1 MQKRKN
7 YIGKGNTE
15 LDPKINPS
23 DRILYEFD
31 DAQRHIYSSI
41 RKDLNGKFTKNIL
54 LGGVRGC
61 GKSSL
66 VNLAA
71 DLEKNLVVKIDCSIA
86 DEEADLLTL
95 IINEL
100 KKILDSS
107 KITLDD
113 KLSKEVNKLIRE
125 ITFCATNVYK
135 VTALESVQEESE
147 DIADFVA
154 DFCMPLKLI
163 NFKSSIQARL
173 KEVLVSK
180 KDKTEEFFQ
189 QRVTAYFERK
199 TAFGSLID
207 KVNEVS
213 GKKLVFIFDE
223 IDKHNVDFLD
233 NIFDKYKSFLTS
245 GKSTNIFLINISQY
259 YHIICGNACDNIAA
273 YFDKKY
279 FLRAASFRLFKDISY
294 NDICSSVTLETN
306 YYLNQGIFRNVYA
319 DLDAGYRDK
328 FLLLKAK
335 YYIKLVEFVNSCD
348 ELDDFVKEII
358 VLVLNKV
365 LKRGIIG
372 NSIDLNNLKQ
382 ICSEEFSVFKNIQ
395 LQELILYILKS
406 HAANTEN
413 WIILKEDKLMVD
425 YDIFEEKYI
434 KELYNSSDNEN
445 SSSYWENY
453 KKEIEGAEDNT
464 LHVYDSKFREIND
477 GQIKLRNYDNFEF
490 FLIDDSSNSHEDI
503 IKTLLLDT
511 DIVTFIRVKKKN
523 SLGYEFGYVFFID
536 SSIKGRYVLYYD
548 NASWSYECFRI
559 KEKIDNFIL
568 ANRIKEIEVEV
579 DSNFKASKDNLRLI
593 VDKFN
598 QHENITKDWIGLKW

>member
-1 MQKRKN
+1 MHKRKK

-31 DAQRHIYSSI
+31 DAQRLICSNI
-41 RKDLNGKFTKNIL
+41 RKDLNGELTKNIL
-54 LGGVRGC
+54 LGGTRGC

-66 VNLAA
+66 VNLAVC
-71 DLEKNLVVKIDCSIA
+71 LEKSLVVKIDCSIA
-86 DEEADLLTL
+86 DEETDLLTL
-95 IINEL
+95 IVNEL
-100 KKILDSS
+100 NKILGSS
-107 KITLDD
+107 EVPLDD
-113 KLSKEVNKLIRE
+113 KSFKDVNKLIRE
-125 ITFCATNVYK
+125 VTFSATNVYK

-147 DIADFVA
+147 SIADFVA
-154 DFCMPLKLI
+154 EVCMPFKLI

-173 KEVLVSK
+173 KEVLASK
-180 KDKTEEFFQ
+180 KDKTEEVLQ

-199 TAFGSLID
+199 AAFESLID

-213 GKKLVFIFDE
+213 RKKLIFIFDE
-223 IDKHNVDFLD
+223 IDKHNADFLD
-233 NIFDKYKSFLTS
+233 KIFDKYKSFLTS

-259 YHIICGNACDNIAA
+259 YHIICGNACDNIAT

-279 FLRAASFRLFKDISY
+279 FLRSASFRLFKELSY
-294 NDICSSVTLETN
+294 NDIPSSVNLEIN

-319 DLDAGYRDK
+319 DTDVGNRDK
-328 FLLLKAK
+328 FLFLKAK

-348 ELDDFVKEII
+348 EFDNFVKEIL
-358 VLVLNKV
+358 VSVLNKV

-372 NSIDLNNLKQ
+372 NSINLNNLKQ
-382 ICSEEFSVFKNIQ
+382 ICSEEFSIFKNIQ

-406 HAANTEN
+406 HAASAEN
-413 WIILKEDKLMVD
+413 WITLKEDELMVD

-434 KELYNSSDNEN
+434 KDSHNSSDNKN

-453 KKEIEGAEDNT
+453 KERTEVEKDKT
-464 LHVYDSKFREIND
+464 LYVYNSKFRELNE
-477 GQIKLRNYDNFEF
+477 GQIELKNYDSFNF
-490 FLIDDSSNSHEDI
+490 FLINDSNNSHADI
-503 IKTLLLDT
+503 IKTLLHDT
-511 DIVTFIRVKKKN
+511 DIITFIRVKKKN

-536 SSIKGRYVLYYD
+536 SAIKGRYVFYYD
-548 NASWSYECFRI
+548 DASWSDEDFWV

-568 ANRIKEIEVEV
+568 ANGIKVIEVEV
-579 DSNFKASKDNLRLI
+579 DSDFKASKDNLQLI

-598 QHENITKDWIGLKW
+598 QHENTAKDWIALRW

>member
-23 DRILYEFD
+23 DRILYEFE

-41 RKDLNGKFTKNIL
+41 RKDINENITKNIL

-71 DLEKNLVVKIDCSIA
+71 DFEKNLVVKIDCSIV

-95 IINEL
+95 IVNEL

-107 KITLDD
+107 ELRLDD
-113 KLSKEVNKLIRE
+113 KLSKEVNELIRE

-135 VTALESVQEESE
+135 VTAIESAKEESQG
-147 DIADFVA
+147 IADFVA
-154 DFCMPLKLI
+154 EFCMPLKLI
-163 NFKSSIQARL
+163 NLKSSIQARL

-180 KDKTEEFFQ
+180 KDKTEEILQ

-207 KVNEVS
+207 KVNEAS

-245 GKSTNIFLINISQY
+245 GKSTNIFLINLSQY
-259 YHIICGNACDNIAA
+259 YHIICGNACDNISA

-294 NDICSSVTLETN
+294 NDIRSSVDLEIN
-306 YYLNQGIFRNVYA
+306 YYLNQGIYRNIYA
-319 DLDAGYRDK
+319 DMDDGNRDK
-328 FLLLKAK
+328 FLLLKSK
-335 YYIKLVEFVNSCD
+335 YYIKLAEFVNSCD
-348 ELDDFVKEII
+348 ELDDFVKEIL
-358 VLVLNKV
+358 VSVLNKV

-372 NSIDLNNLKQ
+372 NSINLNNLKQ
-382 ICSEEFSVFKNIQ
+382 ICSEEFFVFKNIQ

-413 WIILKEDKLMVD
+413 WIILKEDEVIVD

-434 KELYNSSDNEN
+434 KELYNNSDNEN
-445 SSSYWENY
+445 SSRYWENY
-453 KKEIEGAEDNT
+453 KKETELAEDKT
-464 LHVYDSKFREIND
+464 LYVYDSKFREIND
-477 GQIKLRNYDNFEF
+477 GQIKLDNYEYLNFL
-490 FLIDDSSNSHEDI
+490 LIDDSNNSHEDI
-503 IKTLLLDT
+503 IKTLLFET

-523 SLGYEFGYVFFID
+523 SLGFEFGYILFID

-548 NASWSYECFRI
+548 NASWSYEYFKI

-568 ANRIKEIEVEV
+568 ANRIKEIEIEV
-579 DSNFKASKDNLRLI
+579 DSNFKASKYNLQHI

-598 QHENITKDWIGLKW
+598 QHENITKDWIGLHW

>member
-1 MQKRKN
+1 MQKRKE

-23 DRILYEFD
+23 DRILYELD
-31 DAQRHIYSSI
+31 DVQRHIYSSI

-71 DLEKNLVVKIDCSIA
+71 DFEKNLVVKIDCSIA

-95 IINEL
+95 IVNEL

-107 KITLDD
+107 EITLDD
-113 KLSKEVNKLIRE
+113 KLSKEINRLIRE
-125 ITFCATNVYK
+125 ITFSAINVYK
-135 VTALESVQEESE
+135 VTVLESVQEENE
-147 DIADFVA
+147 GIADFIAEV
-154 DFCMPLKLI
+154 CMPLKLI
-163 NFKSSIQARL
+163 NFKSSIQTRL

-180 KDKTEEFFQ
+180 KDKTEEFLQ

-207 KVNEVS
+207 KINEAS
-213 GKKLVFIFDE
+213 RKKLVFIFDE

-233 NIFDKYKSFLTS
+233 KIFDKYKSFLTS
-245 GKSTNIFLINISQY
+245 GKSTNIFMINISQY
-259 YHIICGNACDNIAA
+259 YHIICGNACDDIAA

-279 FLRAASFRLFKDISY
+279 FLRAASFRLFKNISY
-294 NDICSSVTLETN
+294 NDIRSSAALETN

-319 DLDAGYRDK
+319 DMDTGNRDVV
-328 FLLLKAK
+328 LLLKAK
-335 YYIKLVEFVNSCD
+335 YYIKLVEFVNSCE
-348 ELDDFVKEII
+348 ELDDFVKEIL
-358 VLVLNKV
+358 VSVLNKA
-365 LKRGIIG
+365 LKRGFIG
-372 NSIDLNNLKQ
+372 NSLNLSNLKL
-382 ICSEEFSVFKNIQ
+382 ICSEEFSIYKNIQ
-395 LQELILYILKS
+395 LEELILYILKS
-406 HAANTEN
+406 HVANTEN
-413 WIILKEDKLMVD
+413 WIVLKEDELMVD
-425 YDIFEEKYI
+425 YNIFEEKYI
-434 KELYNSSDNEN
+434 KDLHNNSNNEN
-445 SSSYWENY
+445 SSSNWENY
-453 KKEIEGAEDNT
+453 KKGSEVAEDKA
-464 LHVYDSKFREIND
+464 LHVYNSKFREIND
-477 GQIKLRNYDNFEF
+477 GQIKLRNYDDFEF
-490 FLIDDSSNSHEDI
+490 FLIDDSNNSHEDI
-503 IKTLLLDT
+503 IKTLLLDK

-548 NASWSYECFRI
+548 DASWSYECFWV

-598 QHENITKDWIGLKW
+598 QHENISKDWIGLKW